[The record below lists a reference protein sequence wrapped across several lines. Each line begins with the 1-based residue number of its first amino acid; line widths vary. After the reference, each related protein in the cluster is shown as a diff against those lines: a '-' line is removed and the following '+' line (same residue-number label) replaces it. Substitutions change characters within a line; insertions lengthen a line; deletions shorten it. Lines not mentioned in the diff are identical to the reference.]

1 MREMLAHLFTPR
13 GSNNYKA
20 KALQLSSLSSFL
32 LLIIVGQLLITVVGR
47 AVPGVLGIASSIS
60 AADLVNLT
68 NAKRAELGLPTLSVN
83 QALANAASLKAS
95 DMMAKNYWSHTSPDG
110 TTPWYFFG
118 ASGYSYLY
126 AGENLARDFMDSGSV
141 VSAWMN
147 SPTHKANI
155 VSPRYHD
162 IGIAVVSGNFMGQ
175 ETTLVVQM
183 FGTPASAQVAQVA
196 VAEVATEETATPIAI
211 VGAEPT
217 EEIATP
223 EQVTV
228 ALIDQPRVA
237 GLYDRFPFLNSF
249 QLTRAMSLSLTLLLL
264 ALIVIDA
271 VVITRKKITRLSG
284 KSLAHFIFLGI
295 LLLILLFVKQ
305 GLIL

>member
-196 VAEVATEETATPIAI
+196 VAEVAAEETATPIAS

-271 VVITRKKITRLSG
+271 VVITRKKITHLSPNTFT
-284 KSLAHFIFLGI
+284 HFIFLGI